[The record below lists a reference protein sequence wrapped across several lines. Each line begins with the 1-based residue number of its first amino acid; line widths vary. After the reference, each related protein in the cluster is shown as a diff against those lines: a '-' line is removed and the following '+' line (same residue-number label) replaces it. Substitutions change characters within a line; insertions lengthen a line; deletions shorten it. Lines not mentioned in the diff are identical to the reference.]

1 MRGPKGSTANPGE
14 AMDLQLTGKTALVTG
29 SHRGTGRVIAE
40 RLASEGARV
49 VAHGMADGEAE
60 TVAADIREA
69 GGDAFAVAGDITTDE
84 GAKAAYEA
92 AVRAAGV
99 IDILVNNY
107 GIAEAGS
114 WSRTETPGWIDAYEK
129 NVLSAVRMAR
139 LAIGAMK
146 ERGWGRI
153 IMLGTIGS
161 TEPAARMPHYYA
173 AKGALATMTVSL
185 AKELANTGIT
195 VNIVSPGLI
204 RTKEVEERFLA
215 QGYEKG
221 WGTTWEEVEPHVLK
235 TFMNNLTGRVTTP
248 AEVAD
253 LVAFVAS
260 PRAGALT
267 ALNLRIDGGT
277 TALAI

>member
-1 MRGPKGSTANPGE
+1 
-14 AMDLQLTGKTALVTG
+14 MDLQLAGKTALVTG
-29 SHRGTGRVIAE
+29 SNRGTGRVIAE
-40 RLASEGARV
+40 RLAAEGARV
-49 VAHGMADGEAE
+49 VVHGFGE
-60 TVAADIREA
+60 
-69 GGDAFAVAGDITTDE
+69 GDAAAAVAEIRAAGFEAFGVAGDITTDE
-84 GAKAAYEA
+84 GAKAACDAAIA
-92 AVRAAGV
+92 AVGP
-99 IDILVNNY
+99 IDILINNY

-114 WSRTETPGWIDAYEK
+114 WSRSETPDWIDAYEK
-129 NVLSAVRMAR
+129 NVLSAVRMTR
-139 LAIGAMK
+139 LCVPAMK
-146 ERGWGRI
+146 ERHWGRV

-185 AKELANTGIT
+185 AKELAGTGIT

-235 TFMNNLTGRVTTP
+235 VFMNNLTGHVTTT

-260 PRAGALT
+260 PRAGALM

-277 TALAI
+277 TAIVT